1 MPLVPASIT
10 GRRGELIAPAVS
22 YPGEK
27 NGDWYGGAACA
38 CDGNRSHSGT
48 QSVTARRDGQSWG
61 SQRTACSIPHVWRMH
76 GRFNSFLPH
85 QGFTV
90 QHASYCLGAA
100 PDDRATKNRP

>member
-1 MPLVPASIT
+1 MPLVPTSIT

-27 NGDWYGGAACA
+27 NGDWYGGAAFA

-61 SQRTACSIPHVWRMH
+61 KPKDGVQYSTCVEDAREVRFLPSPPGLYGSACS
-76 GRFNSFLPH
+76 L
-85 QGFTV
+85 
-90 QHASYCLGAA
+90 
-100 PDDRATKNRP
+100 RPGSRPG